1 MTYRRNKVAY
11 AVHMVLAGTGL
22 VSLLPGVAMAEDAV
36 AEEIE
41 EIIVTAQLRSQSL
54 QRSEEHTSELQ
65 SR

>member
-41 EIIVTAQLRSQSL
+41 EIVVTAQLR
-54 QRSEEHTSELQ
+54 
-65 SR
+65 